1 MFRKE
6 TRSVDLWDDWKSF
19 VPRGSQKWSRMIDP
33 WNGQFIESLSLM
45 HYLLTTKDRRI
56 RAVWV
61 HRTGRVYELEHVF
74 NWDNVDEWNIL
85 LLYQ

>member
-1 MFRKE
+1 
-6 TRSVDLWDDWKSF
+6 
-19 VPRGSQKWSRMIDP
+19 MIDP

-56 RAVWV
+56 RALNERWWV
-61 HRTGRVYELEHVF
+61 DRTGRVYELEHVF
-74 NWDNVDEWNIL
+74 NWDNVDEWIIL